1 MDASKHSTLALV
13 ALQRPHCAVPSH
25 QRGRARGVSRHA
37 RALQAKDVGYAPNR
51 ETVSHPA
58 DAVDTCRQRDL
69 AKLSGCDANMDTHP
83 TAEEVLP
90 SKTDC
95 VGQGVAV
102 LKEKSLLRI
111 HSTRL
116 GHGY

>member
-1 MDASKHSTLALV
+1 MDASKQSTLTLV
-13 ALQRPHCAVPSH
+13 ALQHPHCAVPSH

-37 RALQAKDVGYAPNR
+37 RALQAKDVR
-51 ETVSHPA
+51 EASTCEAVSHPA
-58 DAVDTCRQRDL
+58 DAVDTCWQRDL
-69 AKLSGCDANMDTHP
+69 AELSGCDANMDTHP
-83 TAEEVLP
+83 TSEEALP

>member
-13 ALQRPHCAVPSH
+13 TLHRPHCAVPSH

-37 RALQAKDVGYAPNR
+37 RALQAEDVGYAPNR

-58 DAVDTCRQRDL
+58 DAIDTCRDRDL
-69 AKLSGCDANMDTHP
+69 AELSRCDANIDTHS
-83 TAEEVLP
+83 TAEELLP

-95 VGQGVAV
+95 MGQGVAV

-116 GHGY
+116 SHGY

>member
-1 MDASKHSTLALV
+1 MDSSKHSTLALI
-13 ALQRPHCAVPSH
+13 ALQHSHCAVPSH

-58 DAVDTCRQRDL
+58 DALDTRRSRDL
-69 AKLSGCDANMDTHP
+69 AKLSGCDANMDTHS
-83 TAEEVLP
+83 TAEELLP